1 MPIDTFTYKV
11 LMEGSAGADFNV
23 NRVKFGDGYSQQSA
37 KGINPIVKKAS
48 VVFLGNGSE
57 AAQVMAFLESNA
69 GKIFYWKPPL
79 RPQAGFMCDAYRLE
93 ELGGG
98 QWKVRAEFEECAL
111 P

>member
-1 MPIDTFTYKV
+1 MPIDTFNYKV
-11 LMEGSAGADFNV
+11 LIESSAGADFNV
-23 NRVKFGDGYSQQSA
+23 KRAKFGDGYSQQVA
-37 KGINPIVKKAS
+37 VGVNPVMKKAS
-48 VVFLGNGSE
+48 IVFLGNGSE

-79 RPQAGFMCDAYRLE
+79 RPQAGFTCDSYRLDD
-93 ELGGG
+93 LGGG